1 MMATL
6 KLQKLPKPEFKRRKK
21 GWRFSD
27 VFKNIF
33 SYLKRISEISS
44 FHSDSTLGTLLSFFF
59 SLSSSK
65 CRMEKKSQVFFP
77 IKIKYDNNNR
87 NMMVIVISDIYVA
100 CSMDQTQF

>member
-1 MMATL
+1 MMATS

-21 GWRFSD
+21 GWRFLD

-44 FHSDSTLGTLLSFFF
+44 FHSDSTLGTLLSLFF

-65 CRMEKKSQVFFP
+65 CRMEKKSQVFP

-87 NMMVIVISDIYVA
+87 NMMVMVISDIYVA